1 MSGVRDRFEYLCLV
15 WLTGGPAILHEK
27 LSGSLSLRMLHS
39 TAGSAV
45 LQGCTYSL
53 PFFTPDIVAWRTQI
67 IKESLSNQLIQLLNG
82 RGVVKRMR
90 SALQISCHFV
100 TRPGSFLILAYQLFR
115 GVKFYFY
122 HSIDN
127 RLLRKKLYYSSN

>member
-82 RGVVKRMR
+82 RGVVKRMVQHQSR
-90 SALQISCHFV
+90 VAWHQGESAFCYVFLLWDSLFV
-100 TRPGSFLILAYQLFR
+100 LWDWCLFVCVM
-115 GVKFYFY
+115 GWY
-122 HSIDN
+122 
-127 RLLRKKLYYSSN
+127 LLPN

>member
-82 RGVVKRMR
+82 RGVVKRMILLESLATAVFCGPR
-90 SALQISCHFV
+90 SGQPWYGMEIVEL
-100 TRPGSFLILAYQLFR
+100 
-115 GVKFYFY
+115 
-122 HSIDN
+122 
-127 RLLRKKLYYSSN
+127 

>member
-82 RGVVKRMR
+82 RGVVKRMNTTVAR
-90 SALQISCHFV
+90 Q
-100 TRPGSFLILAYQLFR
+100 G
-115 GVKFYFY
+115 
-122 HSIDN
+122 
-127 RLLRKKLYYSSN
+127 